1 MRSSEIASV
10 SFATTR
16 LHEGY
21 AIPEVDAFL
30 KTVRDAIRK
39 WESGEHG
46 GLVAVDVVNA
56 RFTPVKFFK
65 AYNEM
70 QVDDFLD
77 EVVATLAAYESGTE
91 PDDTASEK
99 PEPGGAIQAG
109 PNPETGLEVQAASGP
124 AGTADAAREPAPEPE
139 ATADAAR
146 EPETLPEATAKGESE
161 PAPRQGPESGSSA
174 TG

>member
-1 MRSSEIASV
+1 MRSSDIASV

-21 AIPEVDAFL
+21 AISEVDAFL
-30 KTVRDAIRK
+30 KTVRNAIRK
-39 WESGEHG
+39 WEAGERG

-91 PDDTASEK
+91 PDKIAGEEL
-99 PEPGGAIQAG
+99 EPGGAIQTLSDPEAG
-109 PNPETGLEVQAASGP
+109 PEPQAV
-124 AGTADAAREPAPEPE
+124 PEPE
-139 ATADAAR
+139 P
-146 EPETLPEATAKGESE
+146 EPD
-161 PAPRQGPESGSSA
+161 PRQGPESGSSA

>member
-1 MRSSEIASV
+1 MRSSDIANV

-30 KTVRDAIRK
+30 KTVRNAIRK
-39 WESGEHG
+39 WEAGERG

-77 EVVATLAAYESGTE
+77 EVVATLAAYESATD
-91 PDDTASEK
+91 PD
-99 PEPGGAIQAG
+99 GGAGEAPG
-109 PNPETGLEVQAASGP
+109 PDGTPAAS
-124 AGTADAAREPAPEPE
+124 AEAETDAEPEASAAAETDAEPE
-139 ATADAAR
+139 AT
-146 EPETLPEATAKGESE
+146 PEAKPDAGPGRASDSGNAAKD
-161 PAPRQGPESGSSA
+161 
-174 TG
+174 